1 MAELENQERGAKPDK
16 SNGSSRFGSLVRRVL
31 FVVLLVLVVI
41 GIGVAGFALRVRL
54 SEAVE
59 RTHGLEADLDDL
71 QDRLDK
77 MESELEQTQEDL
89 VAQRKQATYSMSL
102 LRAQNQTVKAQVSL
116 LGDDI
121 GLARQELDAVV
132 ASLDEAKEVAGDED
146 ASVESIE
153 ALQDRISQVQ
163 SDLANDDTFAAQQTL
178 EIVWRD
184 LDDIL
189 DEQLSQ
195 LAR

>member
-16 SNGSSRFGSLVRRVL
+16 SNGSSRFRGLVRRVL